1 MLLLGENIQVLPRWL
16 LNPLLKCDNVAD
28 AVDAAVHPFCPV
40 VSITL
45 GDHPFSVS
53 LSGKSWLVK
62 SWPGFILFLTNGQ
75 FRGGL
80 GSSLIPGKWEDL
92 SRKGFFSWCEI
103 SLFTI
108 ILSHCKLR
116 FFIVVGIFILF
127 CYFNFDQNHQVERPV
142 FYRLTFCWILKY
154 NIASDSCVK
163 LSEII

>member
-1 MLLLGENIQVLPRWL
+1 MLLLGKNIQVLPRWL
-16 LNPLLKCDNVAD
+16 LNPLLKCDNAAD

-40 VSITL
+40 VSIIL
-45 GDHPFSVS
+45 GDRRFSVS

-62 SWPGFILFLTNGQ
+62 SWLGFILFLTNDQ

-116 FFIVVGIFILF
+116 VFLLLLGFLF
-127 CYFNFDQNHQVERPV
+127 CFVILILTKTTRLKDQCFTGWHSIQ
-142 FYRLTFCWILKY
+142 
-154 NIASDSCVK
+154 S
-163 LSEII
+163 